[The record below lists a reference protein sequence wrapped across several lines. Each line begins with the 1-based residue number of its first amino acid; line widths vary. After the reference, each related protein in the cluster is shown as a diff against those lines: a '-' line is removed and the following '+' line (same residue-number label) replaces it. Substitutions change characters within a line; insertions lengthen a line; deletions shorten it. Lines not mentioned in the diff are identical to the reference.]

1 MNLKILFMLLVY
13 YTLISVFFIGADSEN
28 LLDGY
33 SQNIALNTSELGANE
48 TDTGGLFNIGVSFTR
63 FFAFVGF
70 GVGLP
75 EDTPSWFNVIFIA
88 WQSLLLVFTIGFILS
103 SIWNG

>member
-1 MNLKILFMLLVY
+1 MDLKILFMLLVY
-13 YTLISVFFIGADSEN
+13 YSLISLFFVFGVATMEDYTE
-28 LLDGY
+28 
-33 SQNIALNTSELGANE
+33 NIALNTSELQANE
-48 TDTGGLFNIGVSFTR
+48 TDTGGLFSVGISFTR

-75 EDTPSWFNVIFIA
+75 DDTPTWFSLIFIA
-88 WQSLLLVFTIGFILS
+88 WQSIVTIMAVGFVLS